1 MTFDL
6 SLFSLKLKKYR
17 EQFKTPL
24 IQMSLETGIPEES
37 LRQLEHAE
45 RRPTGDEVL
54 ILADYY
60 KCDYQFF
67 ISNEKLATFEQT
79 ETLFRR
85 YGEEFSREDRWAVQ
99 EFLLL
104 CECEHF
110 LISLFPTDNYNQFSF
125 TKKGNYFKK
134 HGEEAATKLR
144 QHLGYSYNQV

>member
-54 ILADYY
+54 ILAARQAFLTDDQGARELAEETMDKTMVQTVPHLLGWLCFENYLSDGDVETVI
-60 KCDYQFF
+60 KEHKEFERPLERFF
-67 ISNEKLATFEQT
+67 REIY
-79 ETLFRR
+79 RR
-85 YGEEFSREDRWAVQ
+85 ALQYRSIAG
-99 EFLLL
+99 
-104 CECEHF
+104 
-110 LISLFPTDNYNQFSF
+110 
-125 TKKGNYFKK
+125 
-134 HGEEAATKLR
+134 
-144 QHLGYSYNQV
+144 